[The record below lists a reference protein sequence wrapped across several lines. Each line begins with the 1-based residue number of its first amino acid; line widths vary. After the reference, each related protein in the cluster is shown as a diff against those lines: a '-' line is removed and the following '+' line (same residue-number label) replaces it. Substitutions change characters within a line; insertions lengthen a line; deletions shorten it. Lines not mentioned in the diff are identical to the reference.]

1 MIKTLHISN
10 YALIDNIDVEFDEG
24 LNIITGETGAGK
36 SMILGALGALMG
48 ARAELKVVRNPDK
61 KTIIE
66 AVFGDEGIERVN
78 RQLLE
83 LDIDA
88 CDGECILRREMTSKG
103 GSRAFINDTPVTLQ
117 QLQSISAELL
127 YIHSQH
133 QNLQISKPEYQLYLL
148 DTLAGIDELMDRYTK
163 AYDDYRKAL
172 REYVDTRDMVNRN
185 HSEAEYLS
193 FQLEQLDELN
203 LKFGEQEELENER
216 ELLRNVS
223 NIKMSLVTALNAL
236 GYENNPVSDSIGDAA
251 REMSS
256 LTDVFEDASDLASRL
271 QSARLEI
278 QDIVETISN
287 LDAKINADPARLD
300 YIEERLGEIYSLE
313 TKHHVDTDAQLIEL
327 RERLRTQLEAINNSD
342 ETLARLEEK
351 ARLEKKKAVLIA
363 REISE
368 KRRAAADIFVV
379 SIKERAMPLGMENI
393 RCEISLVQGKLSR
406 TGIDTVEF
414 LFAFNKNQ
422 PLMPVGKTASGGEI
436 SRVILAIKSI
446 VAEHTNLPTIIFDEV
461 DTGVSGDIANKMGRL
476 MFDISERVQ
485 VVTITHLPAVA
496 AFGKRHFKVY
506 KQDDELMTHTYVKR
520 LTPEDRVHELALM
533 LSGSATDPSA
543 IATAK
548 SLLLAH
554 NRSNKTEDNKDNI
567 SNGS

>member
-61 KTIIE
+61 KTIVE

-236 GYENNPVSDSIGDAA
+236 GYEPA
-251 REMSS
+251 RCRRLPMYSRMLPTLPRDCS
-256 LTDVFEDASDLASRL
+256 RRASRYKTL
-271 QSARLEI
+271 LRQSA
-278 QDIVETISN
+278 ISMQKSMPTRRASII
-287 LDAKINADPARLD
+287 LKSASVR
-300 YIEERLGEIYSLE
+300 YIHLKQSIMLIRMHSLSNCE
-313 TKHHVDTDAQLIEL
+313 SVCAH
-327 RERLRTQLEAINNSD
+327 NSRPS
-342 ETLARLEEK
+342 TTVMKRW
-351 ARLEKKKAVLIA
+351 RVSKKKRV
-363 REISE
+363 S
-368 KRRAAADIFVV
+368 RR
-379 SIKERAMPLGMENI
+379 KKP
-393 RCEISLVQGKLSR
+393 CSL
-406 TGIDTVEF
+406 
-414 LFAFNKNQ
+414 
-422 PLMPVGKTASGGEI
+422 
-436 SRVILAIKSI
+436 RV
-446 VAEHTNLPTIIFDEV
+446 
-461 DTGVSGDIANKMGRL
+461 
-476 MFDISERVQ
+476 
-485 VVTITHLPAVA
+485 
-496 AFGKRHFKVY
+496 
-506 KQDDELMTHTYVKR
+506 
-520 LTPEDRVHELALM
+520 
-533 LSGSATDPSA
+533 
-543 IATAK
+543 K
-548 SLLLAH
+548 SLKNAVPQQIFL
-554 NRSNKTEDNKDNI
+554 
-567 SNGS
+567 

>member
-10 YALIDNIDVEFDEG
+10 YALIDNIDIEFGEG

-36 SMILGALGALMG
+36 SIILGALSALMG
-48 ARAELKVVRNPDK
+48 ARAELKVVRNPEK

-66 AVFGDEGIERVN
+66 AVFGDEGIDRVN
-78 RQLLE
+78 RLLLE
-83 LDIDA
+83 NDIDA
-88 CDGECILRREMTSKG
+88 CQGECILRREMTSRG

-117 QLQSISAELL
+117 QLQAVSAELL

-133 QNLQISKPEYQLYLL
+133 QNLQLAKPEYQLYLL
-148 DTLAGIDELMDRYTK
+148 DSLADTDELMQQYTK
-163 AYDDYRKAL
+163 AYDEYRHSL
-172 REYVDTRDMVNRN
+172 REYVDTRDMVSRN

-193 FQLEQLDELN
+193 FQLEQLDVLN
-203 LKFGEQEELENER
+203 LKHGEQEELENER

-223 NIKMSLVTALNAL
+223 KIKMTLVSALDSL
-236 GYENNPVSDSIGDAA
+236 GFESNPVSESIGEAA
-251 REMSS
+251 RDMSS
-256 LTDVFEDASDLASRL
+256 LTDVFEDAADLASRL

-278 QDIVETISN
+278 QDIVETISDMDSN
-287 LDAKINADPARLD
+287 INADPARLEM
-300 YIEERLGEIYSLE
+300 IEERLGEIYSLE
-313 TKHHVDTDAQLIEL
+313 TKHHVDTDTQLIEL

-351 ARLEKKKAVLIA
+351 AKSDKKKAVLIA

-368 KRRAAADIFVV
+368 KRRRAAEIFAG
-379 SIKERAMPLGMENI
+379 SIRERATPLGMDNI
-393 RCEISLVQGKLSR
+393 RCEISIVQGKLSR
-406 TGIDTVEF
+406 SGIDTVEF

-461 DTGVSGDIANKMGRL
+461 DSGVSGDIANKMGRL
-476 MFDISERVQ
+476 MFDISKRVQ
-485 VVTITHLPAVA
+485 VVTITHLPPVA
-496 AFGKRHFKVY
+496 AFGNRHFKVY
-506 KQDDELMTHTYVKR
+506 KKDDENTTHTYIME
-520 LTPEDRVHELALM
+520 LSPEERIKELAMM

-543 IATAK
+543 LAAAK
-548 SLLLAH
+548 SLLEAH
-554 NRSNKTEDNKDNI
+554 GDNNRTN
-567 SNGS
+567 